1 MPITCYVTLIWIR
14 VLIQMSNKKPRKA
27 HDDNTVFDLEK
38 AKVGDAV
45 EIRWCDV
52 HVYERIEM
60 GEINEF
66 DEPEP
71 TFS

>member
-1 MPITCYVTLIWIR
+1 
-14 VLIQMSNKKPRKA
+14 MSNKKPRKA